1 MIGKRIQKF
10 LSSQWFK
17 MYNRE
22 NDEEVAKEQT
32 IKI

>member
-22 NDEEVAKEQT
+22 NDEVAKEQT